1 MAPMPLVWSDDH
13 RLHEPS
19 AEIWLGVR
27 TPAVELPVR
36 AEAIRAAL
44 EAAGHPVVAARPQP
58 DAALEAVHDRALLDF
73 LAGAYAGWTA
83 AGLHEDPGQPEV
95 IPYFFAHP
103 GLLGPHAP
111 ALPVATWAR
120 TGAFAFDTM
129 TPVGPGTW
137 AAARAGADAALTA
150 AELVLAGAPAAYA
163 CTRPPG
169 HHVTRAAYGGCCYL
183 NNAAIAAERLCA
195 ALGGPVALLDV
206 DAHHGNGAQAIFY
219 ERGDVRTGSV
229 HVDPA
234 DGWFPH
240 FLGFGGED
248 GAGAGRG
255 ANRNLPLAPGT
266 GDAGWVA
273 AVQELAAWAGDARA
287 LVVALGVDAAAGDP
301 ESPLAV
307 TADGFRA
314 AGRAL
319 GALGLPTVVVQ
330 EGGYDV
336 DAIGGLVR
344 AALEGIASGFDAA
357 DEGSED
363 G

>member
-1 MAPMPLVWSDDH
+1 MPGMPLVWSDDH
-13 RLHEPS
+13 RLHVPS

-27 TPAVELPVR
+27 TPAVELPAR
-36 AEAIRAAL
+36 ADAIRAAL

-58 DAALEAVHDRALLDF
+58 DAAVEAVHDRALLEF
-73 LAGAYAGWTA
+73 LAGAHAAWTA
-83 AGLHEDPGQPEV
+83 AGLHDDPGQPEV

-103 GLLGPHAP
+103 GLLGPHEP

-129 TPVGPGTW
+129 TPIGAGTW
-137 AAARAGADAALTA
+137 PAARAGADAALTA

-169 HHVTRAAYGGCCYL
+169 HHVTRSAYGGCCYL
-183 NNAAIAAERLCA
+183 NNAAIAAERLRA

-219 ERGDVRTGSV
+219 ADAGVRTGSV
-229 HVDPA
+229 HVDPGA
-234 DGWFPH
+234 GWFPH
-240 FLGFGGED
+240 FLGFAGEN
-248 GAGAGRG
+248 GAAPGDG

-266 GDAGWVA
+266 GDDAWVA
-273 AVQELAAWAGDARA
+273 AVQELAWWAGDARA

-307 TADGFRA
+307 TEHGFRA

-319 GALGLPTVVVQ
+319 GALGMPTVVVQ

-336 DAIGGLVR
+336 AAIGGLVL
-344 AALEGIASGFDAA
+344 AALEGIH
-357 DEGSED
+357 EGQQEVD
-363 G
+363 GG